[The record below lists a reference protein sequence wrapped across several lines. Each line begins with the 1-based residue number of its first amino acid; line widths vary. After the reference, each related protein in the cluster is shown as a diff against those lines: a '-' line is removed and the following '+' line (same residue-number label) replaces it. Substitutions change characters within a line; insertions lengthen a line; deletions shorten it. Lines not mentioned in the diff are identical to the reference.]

1 MGGGVGVDVGVVGMG
16 VDQSVDVIVGVDA
29 GVRVGMGIV
38 GVGVDI
44 ADVQVDVFDVDGF
57 VVGLVVDAGADVGVD
72 INIAG
77 AHVNVLSVDVIV
89 DVDEGV
95 DDAEVYIADVPVDMS
110 GVGVVVD
117 VVGVGADA
125 MLMCLQSNWKSWR
138 RRTEPRRRL
147 AKRSCGVSRRKGR
160 GKVNTHT
167 NGHSHC
173 KTCWLCQQ

>member
-1 MGGGVGVDVGVVGMG
+1 MG

-44 ADVQVDVFDVDGF
+44 ADVQVDVFDVDGV
-57 VVGLVVDAGADVGVD
+57 VVGLVVDVGADVGVD

-77 AHVNVLSVDVIV
+77 AHVNVLSVDVIA

-95 DDAEVYIADVPVDMS
+95 DDVEVYIADVPVDML
-110 GVGVVVD
+110 GVGVVVDVVD

-125 MLMCLQSNWKSWR
+125 MLMCLQSNWRSWR

-160 GKVNTHT
+160 GKVNTHA
-167 NGHSHC
+167 NGHSHG
-173 KTCWLCQQ
+173 KTCWLCRQ